1 MAKAIGPTFGAELS
15 VAGVDITRP
24 FSWNA
29 AGTLNLGQLT
39 AAEQAAIQAVY
50 AAHDPATPDRRA
62 VAGAAFAA
70 GCRIVS
76 TGTPALSGTYGI
88 TPQDEINIMGL
99 QSAVEASQP
108 WPGYLRDATSAKHTM
123 TGPQL
128 TAVADAILGYIA
140 AIDAYVAGDTPS
152 MPAQPVQIA

>member
-1 MAKAIGPTFGAELS
+1 MPNIIGPNFANEIAA
-15 VAGVDITRP
+15 AGLAGLP
-24 FSWNA
+24 FSWGPDGVSTDDPRLTEA
-29 AGTLNLGQLT
+29 QKTAIAG
-39 AAEQAAIQAVY
+39 VV
-50 AAHDPATPDRRA
+50 AAHDPAVPDRRA